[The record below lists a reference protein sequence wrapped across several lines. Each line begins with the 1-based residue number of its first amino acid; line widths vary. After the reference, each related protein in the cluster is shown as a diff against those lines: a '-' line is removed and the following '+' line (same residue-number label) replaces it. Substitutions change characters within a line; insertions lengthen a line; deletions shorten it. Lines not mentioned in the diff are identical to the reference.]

1 MKRILIAAVAAALAF
16 SANVSAQH
24 YNNPRFGISAGVTSS
39 STKIK
44 EVDTK
49 SISMYHAGIVGEIPL
64 GGGFAIQ
71 PELLYQVKGMSLDKW
86 GDSSGNEIGNS
97 FEAKVGYIELPV
109 QLQWGPDLVAF
120 RPYAFVEPFVGY
132 QLTDSGDGEA
142 KVLSDHLQTIE
153 YGMSLGAGIDISHFQ
168 ISAKYFW
175 NFGNVYKGDISQTG
189 TTIKNLK
196 DGNNFNGLAILL
208 AIFF

>member
-1 MKRILIAAVAAALAF
+1 MKKAIVAAIAAAF
-16 SANVSAQH
+16 VFNIGVSAQH
-24 YNNPRFGISAGVTSS
+24 YNNPRGGIVGGVTSS

-44 EVDTK
+44 DVTTK
-49 SISMYHAGIVGEIPL
+49 SISMYHAGVAAEIPL

-71 PELLYQVKGMSLDKW
+71 PELIYNMKGMTLNKV
-86 GDSSGNEIGNS
+86 GDSTMSDAAKSLET
-97 FEAKVGYIELPV
+97 KVGYVELPV

-120 RPYAFVEPFVGY
+120 RPYGFVEPFIGY
-132 QLTDSGDGEA
+132 QITAKGDEVTSLGEE
-142 KVLSDHLQTIE
+142 LQKLE

-175 NFGNVYKGDISQTG
+175 NFGNVYKGDINQTA
-189 TTIKNLK
+189 TAIK
-196 DGNNFNGLAILL
+196 DFSFNGFVISL